1 MNVELRSQDREIA
14 IKRRW
19 YAVGRD
25 LYALPDDEIDRA
37 YEVAKAS
44 GVALDDAL
52 AITLFVGGRIGRT
65 VDDLIRLS
73 TSLPPMLDEAGRN
86 AAGAIRSATKAAT
99 GQVVQAAVAQVEAR
113 HAEMSEAVGVQIADV
128 AREVM
133 REQIAAGRTRRASL
147 FAAAVC
153 GSSLLALAIGY
164 QIGAGHQAAVANT
177 LAAYAARP
185 DAASWMRLIAANP
198 DLDRNLSAYC
208 TPRSPA
214 FQRLQNGTPTC
225 TLPLYLD
232 APPLPGAVADGT
244 GFIGRLDASF
254 ERLPWY
260 TTMLIGALLLAGW
273 KWSRKPSKRRV
284 AGL

>member
-73 TSLPPMLDEAGRN
+73 TSLPPMLETSGRN
-86 AAGAIRSATKAAT
+86 AASAIRAAAT
-99 GQVVQAAVAQVEAR
+99 DATGKVVESAVAQVEAR
-113 HAEMSEAVGVQIADV
+113 HAEMSTTVGAQIADV

-133 REQIAAGRTRRASL
+133 REQIAAGRIRRAGL
-147 FAAAVC
+147 FATAVC

-164 QIGAGHQAAVANT
+164 QIGVGQRAAVANNM
-177 LAAYAARP
+177 AAYAARP

-214 FQRLQNGTPTC
+214 FQRLPNGTPSC
-225 TLPLYLD
+225 NLPLYLD
-232 APPLPGAVADGT
+232 TPPLPGAADGT

-260 TTMLIGALLLAGW
+260 TTVLIGALLLAGW
-273 KWSRKPSKRRV
+273 QWSRKPDKRRP

>member
-73 TSLPPMLDEAGRN
+73 TSLPPMLETSGRK
-86 AAGAIRSATKAAT
+86 AALAIRTAAADAT
-99 GQVVQAAVAQVEAR
+99 GQVVESAVAQVEAR
-113 HAEMSEAVGVQIADV
+113 HAEMSGAVGAQIADV
-128 AREVM
+128 ARQVM
-133 REQIAAGRTRRASL
+133 QEQIAVGRTRRASL
-147 FAAAVC
+147 FAAVVC
-153 GSSLLALAIGY
+153 GSSLLALGIGY
-164 QIGAGHQAAVANT
+164 QMGSGHQAAVTNT
-177 LAAYAARP
+177 MAAYAARP

-198 DLDRNLSAYC
+198 DLDRNLGAYC

-214 FQRLQNGTPTC
+214 FQRLANGTPTC
-225 TLPLYLD
+225 SLPLFLD
-232 APPLPGAVADGT
+232 APPLPGAVADGGT
-244 GFIGRLDASF
+244 AFIGRLDASF
-254 ERLPWY
+254 ESLPWY
-260 TTMLIGALLLAGW
+260 TLMFFGALLLAGW
-273 KWSRKPSKRRV
+273 QWSRKR
-284 AGL
+284 

>member
-52 AITLFVGGRIGRT
+52 AITMFVGSRIGRT
-65 VDDLIRLS
+65 VEDLVRVS
-73 TSLPPMLDEAGRN
+73 SALPPLLEETARN
-86 AAGAIRSATKAAT
+86 AASAIRAAATAAT
-99 GQVVQAAVAQVEAR
+99 GQVVESAVAQVEAR

-128 AREVM
+128 ARQVM
-133 REQIAAGRTRRASL
+133 QQQITAGRTRRASL
-147 FAAAVC
+147 LATAVC

-164 QIGAGHQAAVANT
+164 QIGVGHQAAVANT
-177 LAAYAARP
+177 MAAYAARS

-225 TLPLYLD
+225 SLPLYLD
-232 APPLPGAVADGT
+232 APPLPGTIADGT

-260 TTMLIGALLLAGW
+260 TTVLIGALLLAGW
-273 KWSRKPSKRRV
+273 QWSRKPDKRRT